1 MRHRNTWATAV
12 LPATQRDVLRHWGW
26 PADSLPLI
34 HKLRCCNYHERSQ
47 VPKLW
52 TNISLNSSQR
62 SPEDDGRSM
71 SARQGWVHK
80 LEINFL
86 RSAQFHN
93 CSTHSSGGCIFHSIL
108 KVALSQKQFM
118 EFCWQRNI
126 KAKVSLSFHNS
137 VFFPCNLLRIQQPE
151 QLLPLMASYNY
162 G

>member
-12 LPATQRDVLRHWGW
+12 LPATQRDVLRPWGW

-47 VPKLW
+47 VPKVW
-52 TNISLNSSQR
+52 TNIITQFFPKKPWWWWKKHERKAGMSTQIRDKLFKKCTIPQLLYSFLQGLHIPLNSESC
-62 SPEDDGRSM
+62 
-71 SARQGWVHK
+71 
-80 LEINFL
+80 LEPKTI
-86 RSAQFHN
+86 H
-93 CSTHSSGGCIFHSIL
+93 G
-108 KVALSQKQFM
+108 V
-118 EFCWQRNI
+118 CWQRNI

-151 QLLPLMASYNY
+151 QLLPLMASYSY